1 MTSSSIETEKQKE
14 AEGLNPQ
21 VVMEDKRK
29 RWKNKSFTSTTT
41 TVLIRMS
48 SKKMMKRRRRRRQSK
63 QFDEDDDVENKKK
76 KNLILQGIQ
85 SRLNNKKQV

>member
-1 MTSSSIETEKQKE
+1 MTSSSIETDKQKE

-48 SKKMMKRRRRRRQSK
+48 RKMMMKRRRRQSK

>member
-48 SKKMMKRRRRRRQSK
+48 SKKMMKRRRQSK